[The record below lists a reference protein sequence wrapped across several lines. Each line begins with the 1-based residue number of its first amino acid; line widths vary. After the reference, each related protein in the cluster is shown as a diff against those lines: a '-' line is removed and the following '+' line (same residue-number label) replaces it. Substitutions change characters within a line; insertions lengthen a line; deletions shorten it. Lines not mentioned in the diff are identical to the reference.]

1 MSTKQAGTASHVSS
15 MKNLDVRR
23 LWEKLHNNDF
33 RDNCFAYYRE
43 ATFEDRPATAGRTSQ
58 FGARP
63 RRAQPQMGFMRRIA
77 VRSTEGRVALVL
89 AGVLG
94 LGIGVTRLLAQGS
107 QVSSNDRVEQFM
119 DTLRKDWDQ
128 YQSVIRKEK

>member
-1 MSTKQAGTASHVSS
+1 MSTKQAGTSSHVSS

-33 RDNCFAYYRE
+33 RNNCFAYYRE
-43 ATFEDRPATAGRTSQ
+43 ATFEDRPAERTSRLQ
-58 FGARP
+58 ARS
-63 RRAQPQMGFMRRIA
+63 QMGLMRRIA
-77 VRSTEGRVALVL
+77 VRSTEGRVGLVL

-94 LGIGVTRLLAQGS
+94 LGIGITRLLAQGS
-107 QVSSNDRVEQFM
+107 QINSNDRVEQYM

-128 YQSVIRKEK
+128 YQSVIRNEK